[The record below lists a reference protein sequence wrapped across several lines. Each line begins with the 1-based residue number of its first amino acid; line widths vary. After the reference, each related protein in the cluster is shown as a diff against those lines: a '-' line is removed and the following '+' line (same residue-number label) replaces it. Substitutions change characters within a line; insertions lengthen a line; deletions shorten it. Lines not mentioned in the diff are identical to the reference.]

1 MRDELTAAEAAAVE
15 KLLRALETLP
25 LASRDYLR
33 GYCEGMIAARQAQE
47 AK

>member
-1 MRDELTAAEAAAVE
+1 MTNELTPEERAAVE
-15 KLLRALETLP
+15 KLLRALEALP
-25 LASRDYLR
+25 LGSRDYLR

>member
-15 KLLRALETLP
+15 KLLRALEALP

-33 GYCEGMIAARQAQE
+33 GYADGIIAMQQQQKSA
-47 AK
+47 

>member
-1 MRDELTAAEAAAVE
+1 MRDELTAAEEAAVE
-15 KLLRALETLP
+15 KLLRALEALP

>member
-1 MRDELTAAEAAAVE
+1 MRDELTAAVE
-15 KLLRALETLP
+15 KLLRALEALP

>member
-15 KLLRALETLP
+15 NLLRALEALP
-25 LASRDYLR
+25 LGSRDYLR

>member
-1 MRDELTAAEAAAVE
+1 MPLTQEERLNLE
-15 KLLRALETLP
+15 KLLQLLPQLP

>member
-1 MRDELTAAEAAAVE
+1 MTDELTAAVE
-15 KLLRALETLP
+15 KLLRALEALP